1 MEFGP
6 KVREIRQKK
15 GFSQKETYNGIISKS
30 YSIEFEKGNH
40 KISTDLLI
48 EILDRLSMDIDEF
61 FYINRGYLLNPYSDY
76 IYRLSNYSNFHDA
89 AALKKMLTEY
99 EVFDD
104 IVNQVRCAEIRCRI
118 RMIENIKEI
127 GKFDPAVILKEDRQ
141 TIQEYLINIETWT
154 LQEVQL
160 FGNTIE
166 FLEFSTHFELFR
178 NLSKSLTLYMEYDK
192 GREIFC
198 AMLIN
203 LITQSI
209 KHDYLDYAEVLN
221 QQLRLLSTN
230 YKEFFH
236 KTISFYFEKVIS
248 FKRGS
253 RSDYQEAEQILLTIS
268 KLGQPAI
275 AKELNA
281 LLNSNAIK

>member
-99 EVFDD
+99 EAFDD

-118 RMIENIKEI
+118 RMIENIKET

>member
-30 YSIEFEKGNH
+30 YSIDFEKGNH

-99 EVFDD
+99 EAFDD

-118 RMIENIKEI
+118 RMIENIKET

>member
-61 FYINRGYLLNPYSDY
+61 FYVNRGYLLNPYSDY

-89 AALKKMLTEY
+89 AALKRMLTEY
-99 EVFDD
+99 EAFDD

-118 RMIENIKEI
+118 RMIENIKET

-230 YKEFFH
+230 YKEYFH

-248 FKRGS
+248 FKRGN

>member
-99 EVFDD
+99 EAFDD

-118 RMIENIKEI
+118 RMIENIKET

-203 LITQSI
+203 LTTQSI

>member
-48 EILDRLSMDIDEF
+48 EILDRLSMDIDVF

-99 EVFDD
+99 EAFDD

-118 RMIENIKEI
+118 RMIENIKET

>member
-99 EVFDD
+99 EAFDD

-118 RMIENIKEI
+118 RMIEDIKET

>member
-99 EVFDD
+99 EAFDD

-118 RMIENIKEI
+118 RMIENIKET

-253 RSDYQEAEQILLTIS
+253 GSDYQEAEQILLTIS

>member
-89 AALKKMLTEY
+89 AALKKMLTGY
-99 EVFDD
+99 EAFDD

-118 RMIENIKEI
+118 RMIENIKET

>member
-99 EVFDD
+99 EAFDD

-118 RMIENIKEI
+118 RMIENIKET

-253 RSDYQEAEQILLTIS
+253 RSDYQEAEQILLTLS

>member
-118 RMIENIKEI
+118 RMIENINET

-203 LITQSI
+203 LITQSL

-248 FKRGS
+248 FKRGN

>member
-118 RMIENIKEI
+118 RMIENIKET

>member
-15 GFSQKETYNGIISKS
+15 GFSQKETYNGVISKS

-89 AALKKMLTEY
+89 AALKNMLTEY
-99 EVFDD
+99 EAFDD

-118 RMIENIKEI
+118 RMIENIKET

-253 RSDYQEAEQILLTIS
+253 GSDYQEADQILLTIS

>member
-89 AALKKMLTEY
+89 EALKKMLTEY
-99 EVFDD
+99 EAFDD

-118 RMIENIKEI
+118 RMIENIKET

-248 FKRGS
+248 FKRGT
-253 RSDYQEAEQILLTIS
+253 RSDYQEAEQILLTLS